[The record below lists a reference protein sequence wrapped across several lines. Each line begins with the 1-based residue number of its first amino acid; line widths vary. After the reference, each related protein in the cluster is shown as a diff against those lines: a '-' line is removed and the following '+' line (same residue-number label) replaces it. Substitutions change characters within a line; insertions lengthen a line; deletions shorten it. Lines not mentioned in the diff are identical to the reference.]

1 MKPRKLGK
9 KILNK
14 TLILVKGRGGA
25 VAIPITTRNM
35 RKKLCAMFRN
45 GFVEAIYARS
55 VRLFA
60 MIATTLPDSQ
70 ISRSE
75 DAQASGKVVMNRLL
89 RVH

>member
-1 MKPRKLGK
+1 MQ
-9 KILNK
+9 
-14 TLILVKGRGGA
+14 
-25 VAIPITTRNM
+25 
-35 RKKLCAMFRN
+35 KKLCTIFLAAKKVCRN

-70 ISRSE
+70 TRRSE

-89 RVH
+89 HVH

>member
-1 MKPRKLGK
+1 
-9 KILNK
+9 
-14 TLILVKGRGGA
+14 
-25 VAIPITTRNM
+25 
-35 RKKLCAMFRN
+35 MFRN
-45 GFVEAIYARS
+45 GFVEAIYAGN

-89 RVH
+89 HVH